1 MLATVQLAV
10 KGMAGDGC
18 AKVVENAL
26 RNVPG
31 VIHVSADYEKNEATV
46 EVADTVPAQALADA
60 VVKAGY
66 EARVEG

>member
-1 MLATVQLAV
+1 MATVQLAV
-10 KGMAGDGC
+10 KGMVCEGC
-18 AKVVENAL
+18 AKAVENAL
-26 RNVPG
+26 RRVPG
-31 VIHVSADYEKNEATV
+31 VIHVSAKYDKGEATV

>member
-1 MLATVQLAV
+1 MATVQLAI
-10 KGMAGDGC
+10 KGMVCDGC
-18 AKVVENAL
+18 AKAVENAL
-26 RNVPG
+26 RTVPG
-31 VIHVSADYEKNEATV
+31 VIHVSAIYEKDEATV

>member
-1 MLATVQLAV
+1 MATVQLAV
-10 KGMAGDGC
+10 KGMVCDGC
-18 AKVVENAL
+18 AKAVENAL
-26 RNVPG
+26 RSVPG
-31 VIHVSADYEKNEATV
+31 VIHVSARYDKSEATI